1 MSRDSNADLIDHVR
15 NYLEDHGI
23 DSVLTANDEQ
33 TKFNLYAVIGP
44 GRDGGVMLSGHT
56 DVVPVEGQD
65 WTVDPFRMKR
75 EGERLYGR
83 GSTDMKGFIASV
95 LAMVPR
101 AVTVPLGQ
109 PIHLAFSYD
118 EEIGCIGVRRM
129 LDMLEVD
136 RSRPE
141 FCIVGE
147 PTSMNIGIAHKGKTG
162 MICRCYGVEAHS
174 ALTTKGLNAIY
185 LASDMITEI
194 RRIQSD
200 MASGRGDDGFSVP
213 HTTLHVGT
221 IRGGTALN
229 IIPSYCEFKFEIRNL
244 AADDA
249 DALLE
254 RIRQAADDI
263 AARHRDRFDRADVRI
278 EVFNRYPAL
287 EIEPDAKIVDLVGT
301 LIGHGDLTKIDFG
314 TEAGLFRNRLGIP
327 VVVCGPGSMDQGH
340 RPDEFILRS
349 ELDRCDRF
357 LSRLVDRL
365 CQ

>member
-1 MSRDSNADLIDHVR
+1 MH
-15 NYLEDHGI
+15 
-23 DSVLTANDEQ
+23 
-33 TKFNLYAVIGP
+33 
-44 GRDGGVMLSGHT
+44 
-56 DVVPVEGQD
+56 
-65 WTVDPFRMKR
+65 
-75 EGERLYGR
+75 
-83 GSTDMKGFIASV
+83 
-95 LAMVPR
+95 
-101 AVTVPLGQ
+101 
-109 PIHLAFSYD
+109 
-118 EEIGCIGVRRM
+118 
-129 LDMLEVD
+129 
-136 RSRPE
+136 
-141 FCIVGE
+141 
-147 PTSMNIGIAHKGKTG
+147 IGIAHKGKTG

-254 RIRQAADDI
+254 RIRQAAGDI

-287 EIEPDAKIVDLVGT
+287 EIEPDAKVVDLVGA
-301 LIGHGDLTKIDFG
+301 LVGHGDLAKIDFG

-340 RPDEFILRS
+340 KPDEFILRS